1 MIVASITAIAI
12 IHLFGAAALCCGG
25 EELCDGA
32 AAMEDYGAIRVRAIW
47 DGPDPGN
54 FTEWLTVL
62 ALGRMPR

>member
-32 AAMEDYGAIRVRAIW
+32 AAIEDYGVIRGYWPSGTAR
-47 DGPDPGN
+47 
-54 FTEWLTVL
+54 L
-62 ALGRMPR
+62 R